1 MKYKNLNEVQYLD
14 FEEDI
19 YSDSVPGSNL
29 IFLLFLIFEVLLLPV
44 IIPALCFWLLYRFI
58 KD

>member
-1 MKYKNLNEVQYLD
+1 MKKINEVQYLD

-19 YSDSVPGSNL
+19 YSDSIHGSNL

-44 IIPALCFWLLYRFI
+44 IIPTLCFWLLYRFI
-58 KD
+58 KN

>member
-1 MKYKNLNEVQYLD
+1 MKKINEVQYLD

-19 YSDSVPGSNL
+19 YSDSVHGSNL
-29 IFLLFLIFEVLLLPV
+29 FFLLFLIFEVLLLPV
-44 IIPALCFWLLYRFI
+44 IIPALCFWLLYRLI